1 MTTHSKKNDAIEQL
15 RLMAVNDVTRAIA
28 AEGIELTY
36 DEADD
41 LGEVVLDWMHNR
53 LGLTISETDEGVVAT
68 PGRR

>member
-28 AEGIELTY
+28 VEGIELTY